1 MIFWEK
7 NCPWNENSTFY
18 KLYLSDK
25 PSPGTLSTQLLIIQ
39 LLTCGAVVQLGIY
52 MYPILQTRSLPEY
65 TCTVLYSLGYIYVPH
80 PPNQVPSWIHMYS
93 TVQLGIYMYPI
104 LQTRSLPEYTCTVLH
119 SLVYIYVPQPPKQV
133 SLFLNTYVPYYT
145 AWDIYEPQPPD
156 QVPFWI
162 NMYCTVLYSYGYILK
177 SSSHPEYMY
186 WTVQLI
192 TLFDTIYPKKII

>member
-80 PPNQVPSWIHMYS
+80 PPNQVPSWIHMYC
-93 TVQLGIYMYPI
+93 TAQLGIYLCTP
-104 LQTRSLPEYTCTVLH
+104 TSKTSKSLLEYL
-119 SLVYIYVPQPPKQV
+119 
-133 SLFLNTYVPYYT
+133 
-145 AWDIYEPQPPD
+145 
-156 QVPFWI
+156 
-162 NMYCTVLYSYGYILK
+162 CTVLYSLGYIWTPTSRPGPILNK
-177 SSSHPEYMY
+177 HVLYC
-186 WTVQLI
+186 TVQLWV
-192 TLFDTIYPKKII
+192 YPQIQLPTWIHVLNCTAYYPFWYYLPQKNHLVPKRGGKEK